1 MEQAMLN
8 YDHIKNFPTSR
19 NGKMAF
25 GILCA
30 FIARGLITTGHD
42 LMETNADG
50 ALMAFLAAGLMVYV
64 TVLAVIRFDTGRP
77 LFEGRG

>member
-1 MEQAMLN
+1 MTYEQ
-8 YDHIKNFPTSR
+8 IKNIPTSR

-50 ALMAFLAAGLMVYV
+50 ALVAFLAAGFMVYV
-64 TVLAVIRFDTGRP
+64 IVLAVIRFDTGRP
-77 LFEGRG
+77 LFEAGSR